1 MSESK
6 AERAARVKHAHNA
19 LDTAICEYMDAKGQS
34 GIVTSW
40 TMAVGTALI
49 EDGEEYDGFK
59 AISSSS
65 ISRWTAIGL
74 LRTALNSAEHDGL
87 IPTTD
92 DGDGD
97 E

>member
-1 MSESK
+1 MSDSK
-6 AERAARVKHAHNA
+6 ADREAKVKHAHNA
-19 LDTAICEYMDAKGQS
+19 LDTAICEYMEAKGQS

-59 AISSSS
+59 AVSSSS

-74 LRTALNSAEHDGL
+74 LRTALNSAEHDGM
-87 IPTTD
+87 IPTSDGGD
-92 DGDGD
+92 DD